1 MDQCPQLGERLT
13 RFEARLGEGGRLG
26 AVTLALIAGSIGVMT
41 TLFKLFHGNAQIQLV
56 RVDGSAILP
65 MARDALPCLTHCPQF
80 PQGCRRR
87 FFCFWS
93 L

>member
-1 MDQCPQLGERLT
+1 
-13 RFEARLGEGGRLG
+13 
-26 AVTLALIAGSIGVMT
+26 
-41 TLFKLFHGNAQIQLV
+41 V